1 MTTSNHFIELWQ
13 KLETTNHHGI
23 VKIAYS
29 EDSRYRIYATMSCPD
44 HICGFAISFDNSI
57 KVELKPFRDLRQ
69 LSVELLT
76 DTSYDNSSLLLVQLR
91 NVDKRDVFAILCEN
105 LVSSANQVNEER
117 LMLKIVIS
125 KLFEWKSLFDKLS
138 NGPLSKPQ
146 QQGLFGELYFIK
158 NLLNNKK
165 EAIEYNVISTWRGME
180 EERAIRD
187 FQGQDWVVEVKTT
200 STNSPQK
207 VTINGERQLDD
218 SLVDNL
224 LLYHCSV
231 DISNASGI
239 TLQELV
245 EEIRSILSHSFV
257 ARALFEEKLYHTG
270 YQDKDIEF
278 YNDIHYLIRTDKFY
292 KVADNFPR
300 ICEKDLRPGV
310 GEVHYSIVL
319 AACEQYLVS
328 NTFAYSIINII

>member
-1 MTTSNHFIELWQ
+1 MQHEQVTKAQAVDLWV
-13 KLETTNHHGI
+13 G
-23 VKIAYS
+23 
-29 EDSRYRIYATMSCPD
+29 
-44 HICGFAISFDNSI
+44 
-57 KVELKPFRDLRQ
+57 
-69 LSVELLT
+69 
-76 DTSYDNSSLLLVQLR
+76 YD
-91 NVDKRDVFAILCEN
+91 A
-105 LVSSANQVNEER
+105 
-117 LMLKIVIS
+117 
-125 KLFEWKSLFDKLS
+125 
-138 NGPLSKPQ
+138 
-146 QQGLFGELYFIK
+146 
-158 NLLNNKK
+158 
-165 EAIEYNVISTWRGME
+165 
-180 EERAIRD
+180 AIRD
-187 FQGQDWVVEVKTT
+187 FQGENWAIEVKT
-200 STNSPQK
+200 SAANNAESI
-207 VTINGERQLDD
+207 TINGERQLDD
-218 SLVDNL
+218 SLIDNL

-239 TLQELV
+239 TLPELV

-328 NTFAYSIINII
+328 NTFAYSIISII